1 MLITFYEFPSGNRL
15 PIYGFSPTRLVSH
28 GISHT
33 SSNKKSMPSSGVQKR
48 DAIIA
53 NRDGRTVAISIGN
66 SMDLCDQS
74 HAINGFMLSMEMYW
88 CDIKMVGR
96 KPSNRMHWNLAN
108 AYHYLN
114 HEKYYDSQVHHTNGW
129 SQYAIKCLT
138 KLRQGKIGDL
148 LSGFDKTTKNN
159 ALQQMAKSY
168 DEDGELYE
176 KDAVQELNEELLQFE
191 IAQLSAQVGSKS
203 KGKKKKRSTRKKLV
217 SIV

>member
-1 MLITFYEFPSGNRL
+1 MTCS
-15 PIYGFSPTRLVSH
+15 
-28 GISHT
+28 IS
-33 SSNKKSMPSSGVQKR
+33 
-48 DAIIA
+48 
-53 NRDGRTVAISIGN
+53 
-66 SMDLCDQS
+66 
-74 HAINGFMLSMEMYW
+74 
-88 CDIKMVGR
+88 
-96 KPSNRMHWNLAN
+96 LASK
-108 AYHYLN
+108 HEPKN
-114 HEKYYDSQVHHTNGW
+114 HVKWKYYDSQVHHTNGW

-148 LSGFDKTTKNN
+148 LSEFDKTTKNN